1 MRDSEIA
8 KKDTQ
13 VSASYPNSS
22 CVNDRP
28 SDRGETVQS
37 RLEKEITKMK
47 KAWQNTREIM
57 TKHSSK
63 QKLSNKKL

>member
-1 MRDSEIA
+1 MYKTVRDSEIA

-13 VSASYPNSS
+13 VSAS

-37 RLEKEITKMK
+37 SLENGKEPKIP
-47 KAWQNTREIM
+47 
-57 TKHSSK
+57 SK
-63 QKLSNKKL
+63 Y